1 MAPSD
6 HASDA
11 RIDTPV
17 SITTDERAYI
27 LAQARAACETA
38 RGLAVYCRELR
49 EEARLTTQI
58 SRQIRLCNRDQ
69 TGPDA

>member
-6 HASDA
+6 HASDG
-11 RIDTPV
+11 RIDTSV
-17 SITTDERAYI
+17 SITAEDRAYI
-27 LAQARAACETA
+27 LAQAREACQVA

-58 SRQIRLCNRDQ
+58 SLQIRLCNRD
-69 TGPDA
+69 